1 VPASD
6 FMELILLA
14 IQTEVMER
22 IVATAIAR
30 HYRDQRK
37 MGHGIELF
45 SNASAEASLTP
56 LWRTTDRL
64 HHQSASQN
72 VAFRSSLVRLA
83 EKLKKLHRAY
93 IAAHA
98 LSFQSRSRSTQ
109 YIGGDF
115 NRKSQNSPE
124 VETLI
129 RANRIS
135 VIRVVNAS
143 AGYSKQFLG
152 LQGASREHATLAH
165 HEAVEDAFLEAADVF
180 SPTELPDHRVAWLR
194 KLAQFHASRSKNAE
208 QATCHFMIYDC
219 LKRSSKLSGS
229 LWSSTPFLPWIDNM
243 SDGIHLEGPAGDPDD
258 GSVFE
263 IPPELDYGRQ
273 IDKTNSFRRIFYR
286 NENSIRLNAGELEA
300 GVKTAFHGVALT
312 SEYLT
317 TTPWITLKEMEA
329 NMLEEAEAAGD
340 LFKKSGVIASS
351 RYMWSLAAQYF
362 AQKFMYGKLAHVY
375 ERLARTVV
383 IQVPTIDSTL
393 QQEVNIGIPLGRF
406 YRVWFHGGA
415 PDELIGAEFVY
426 RTATN
431 VTLTKFGRELREV
444 IKCIIPD
451 KTPIHLVLDGRPEE
465 NIQPASGGFIR
476 MGGAPLEPVRV
487 KVTPLRPVV
496 CNASRIRGLPEWFK
510 LYIDTAFAGQNN
522 RLWAVN
528 GANMQRS
535 NNDTYGVSSGHHHHT
550 RSFST
555 YHSSSG
561 NLSSSG
567 RNLGS
572 SDHHRHFQFESA
584 LEGELIGAD
593 KFWFMQPINKDR
605 SRGSRDWLKG
615 STGDF
620 AEKTLRVTQLQVVQS
635 FPACVSRQTVVHRVV
650 FTQSPL
656 EAAVDNMCQ
665 WCAILFR
672 TSIASN
678 GIAVLGM
685 SADPGIGID
694 AAKVV
699 SECIHSSRVKEMST
713 LLLRRSSNVEEED
726 DDVLQSY
733 DRLGEEEVKKY
744 QLKLARSL
752 VVFMELLHLLISRN
766 RDLLL
771 DVIQTRKK
779 NEAGSAARHG
789 RDISISSYN
798 TLSKQISLPGNASAG
813 DRSRHGAEHQRRDS
827 AANESTSSSQ
837 DRKSGEDVST
847 ASHGKRN
854 SEADYS
860 GGTMSSFKDPG
871 TERVRT
877 DSAIGIQREL
887 QLAFISLA
895 KDLYPMVHG
904 IMESDTPRWLKQC
917 GQDNYFS
924 AYTYRQTKI
933 PIGEELTFE
942 DVNISGIGTNDGFG
956 SDGRYSHV
964 MRQTST
970 GGERL
975 GLIPSLSRSDR
986 SQPST
991 QAPGSPGGSIGS
1003 CSVVSRGSD
1012 AGRSVKSGRSIP
1024 SSLKE
1029 LKQPI
1034 ERLASC

>member
-1 VPASD
+1 
-6 FMELILLA
+6 M
-14 IQTEVMER
+14 
-22 IVATAIAR
+22 
-30 HYRDQRK
+30 
-37 MGHGIELF
+37 
-45 SNASAEASLTP
+45 
-56 LWRTTDRL
+56 
-64 HHQSASQN
+64 
-72 VAFRSSLVRLA
+72 RLA

-98 LSFQSRSRSTQ
+98 LSFQSRSRSRQ
-109 YIGGDF
+109 YLGGDQVPPAE
-115 NRKSQNSPE
+115 NSIESQ
-124 VETLI
+124 TLV

-152 LQGASREHATLAH
+152 LHGASQEHTTLAH

-194 KLAQFHASRSKNAE
+194 KLAQFHASRNKSAE
-208 QATCHFMIYDC
+208 EATCHYGIYYT
-219 LKRSSKLSGS
+219 LNRSSRLSGS

-258 GSVFE
+258 GSEFE
-263 IPPELDYGRQ
+263 IPELDYGRQ

-286 NENSIRLNAGELEA
+286 NENSIRLNPGELEGGA
-300 GVKTAFHGVALT
+300 KTAFFGVALT

-362 AQKFMYGKLAHVY
+362 AEKYMYGKLAHVY

-383 IQVPTIDSTL
+383 AQVPSIDSSL
-393 QQEVNIGIPLGRF
+393 QQEVSVGIPIGRF

-426 RTATN
+426 RTSTN
-431 VTLTKFGRELREV
+431 VTLSKFGKELRDV
-444 IKCIIPD
+444 IRCIIPE

-465 NIQPASGGFIR
+465 NIQPIGGGGFSR

-487 KVTPLRPVV
+487 KVTPLRPVIE
-496 CNASRIRGLPEWFK
+496 NASRIRGLPEWFK
-510 LYIDTAFAGQNN
+510 LYIDTAFTGQKS
-522 RLWAVN
+522 RMWATNHSGQQSN
-528 GANMQRS
+528 GSERRP
-535 NNDTYGVSSGHHHHT
+535 VGHHHHT
-550 RSFST
+550 RSYST
-555 YHSSSG
+555 YHSSGSNMTQASSRNGYSG
-561 NLSSSG
+561 N
-567 RNLGS
+567 
-572 SDHHRHFQFESA
+572 DHRHFRFDPS
-584 LEGELIGAD
+584 LEGELVGAD

-605 SRGSRDWLKG
+605 SRGSRDWLKAA
-615 STGDF
+615 SSGDF
-620 AEKTLRVTQLQVVQS
+620 AEKTLRVTQLQVGQS

-656 EAAVDNMCQ
+656 EAAYDIMCQ
-665 WCAILFR
+665 WCAVLFR

-699 SECIHSSRVKEMST
+699 SECMHSSRVKEMGVS
-713 LLLRRSSNVEEED
+713 LLQKNSSVEEED
-726 DDVLQSY
+726 DDVMQSY
-733 DRLGEEEVKKY
+733 DRLGEDEVKKY

-771 DVIQTRKK
+771 DVIQSRKK
-779 NEAGSAARHG
+779 AEAGGRHG
-789 RDISISSYN
+789 RDVSIGSLATFSKHRSSTADMSVPG
-798 TLSKQISLPGNASAG
+798 TLGTN
-813 DRSRHGAEHQRRDS
+813 DNRSRHGDRDREHQRLGSFANDS
-827 AANESTSSSQ
+827 TTSSRDGSREDITATRRQ
-837 DRKSGEDVST
+837 SNVEEYNIPISSHTRTKSGVTLGDE
-847 ASHGKRN
+847 
-854 SEADYS
+854 YS
-860 GGTMSSFKDPG
+860 GNTIVSLKDPA

-895 KDLYPMVHG
+895 KDLYPMIHG
-904 IMESDTPRWLKQC
+904 IMEKDTPRWLKQC
-917 GQDNYFS
+917 CQDNYFS
-924 AYTYRQTKI
+924 AYTYRQAKI

-942 DVNISGIGTNDGFG
+942 DVNLSSIGTEDGAFG
-956 SDGRYSHV
+956 GDGRYSQI
-964 MRQTST
+964 MRFSAST
-970 GGERL
+970 AGERL
-975 GLIPSLSRSDR
+975 GLIPSTSRSER
-986 SQPST
+986 SHSNQSL
-991 QAPGSPGGSIGS
+991 QAPGSPGGTSVDSSSII
-1003 CSVVSRGSD
+1003 SRGSD
-1012 AGRSVKSGRSIP
+1012 TGRSVRSTVSGR
-1024 SSLKE
+1024 SLKE

-1034 ERLASC
+1034 DRLASC

>member
-1 VPASD
+1 
-6 FMELILLA
+6 
-14 IQTEVMER
+14 
-22 IVATAIAR
+22 
-30 HYRDQRK
+30 
-37 MGHGIELF
+37 
-45 SNASAEASLTP
+45 
-56 LWRTTDRL
+56 
-64 HHQSASQN
+64 
-72 VAFRSSLVRLA
+72 SSLVRLA

-98 LSFQSRSRSTQ
+98 LSFQSRSRSRQ
-109 YIGGDF
+109 QIIGDEIPPEQSSVE
-115 NRKSQNSPE
+115 SQA
-124 VETLI
+124 LI
-129 RANRIS
+129 RASRIS

-152 LQGASREHATLAH
+152 LHGASQEHATLAH

-194 KLAQFHASRSKNAE
+194 KLAQFHATRNKSAE
-208 QATCHFMIYDC
+208 EATCHYMIYFT
-219 LKRSSKLSGS
+219 LNRSSRLSGS

-258 GSVFE
+258 GSEFE
-263 IPPELDYGRQ
+263 IPELDYGRQ

-300 GVKTAFHGVALT
+300 GAKTAFFGVALT

-362 AQKFMYGKLAHVY
+362 AEKYMYGKLAHVY

-383 IQVPTIDSTL
+383 AQVPTIDSTL
-393 QQEVNIGIPLGRF
+393 QQEVSVGIPIGRF

-431 VTLTKFGRELREV
+431 VTLTKFGKELRDV
-444 IKCIIPD
+444 IRCIIPE

-465 NIQPASGGFIR
+465 SVQQSAGGGFSR

-496 CNASRIRGLPEWFK
+496 ENASRIRGLPEWFK
-510 LYIDTAFAGQNN
+510 LYINTAFTGQKN
-522 RLWAVN
+522 RLFAP
-528 GANMQRS
+528 
-535 NNDTYGVSSGHHHHT
+535 NDTTQQPKRGETRPHHHT
-550 RSFST
+550 RSYST
-555 YHSSSG
+555 YHSNSSMTQASNSRNGYSG
-561 NLSSSG
+561 N
-567 RNLGS
+567 
-572 SDHHRHFQFESA
+572 DHRQFKFDPS
-584 LEGELIGAD
+584 LEGELVGAD

-605 SRGSRDWLKG
+605 SRGIRDWLKSA

-620 AEKTLRVTQLQVVQS
+620 AEKSLRVTQLQ
-635 FPACVSRQTVVHRVV
+635 
-650 FTQSPL
+650 
-656 EAAVDNMCQ
+656 
-665 WCAILFR
+665 WCAVLFR

-685 SADPGIGID
+685 SSDPGIGID

-699 SECIHSSRVKEMST
+699 SECMHSSRVKEMGVS
-713 LLLRRSSNVEEED
+713 LLQKNTSIEEED
-726 DDVLQSY
+726 DDVMQSY
-733 DRLGEEEVKKY
+733 DRLSDDEVNKY
-744 QLKLARSL
+744 QLNLARAL
-752 VVFMELLHLLISRN
+752 IVFMELLHLLISRN

-779 NEAGSAARHG
+779 AEAGGGRHG
-789 RDISISSYN
+789 RDFSVGSFATFSN
-798 TLSKQISLPGNASAG
+798 NKSRPSTTDVSVAGTLGGSG
-813 DRSRHGAEHQRRDS
+813 DRSRHGDREQEHQRLGS
-827 AANESTSSSQ
+827 FAADSTSSSRDGSREDVPTTRRQ
-837 DRKSGEDVST
+837 PSNGEEYSVSMHSRTRSGVTLGEDYNGNTIVSL
-847 ASHGKRN
+847 
-854 SEADYS
+854 
-860 GGTMSSFKDPG
+860 KDPA

-895 KDLYPMVHG
+895 KDLYPMIHG
-904 IMESDTPRWLKQC
+904 IMEKDTPRWIKDC
-917 GQDNYFS
+917 CKDNYFS
-924 AYTYRQTKI
+924 AYTYRQAKI

-942 DVNISGIGTNDGFG
+942 DINLSSIGNEDVVFG
-956 SDGRYSHV
+956 SDGRYSSI
-964 MRQTST
+964 MRFSAST

-975 GLIPSLSRSDR
+975 GLIPSASLWEA
-986 SQPST
+986 
-991 QAPGSPGGSIGS
+991 APLFPEGLIL
-1003 CSVVSRGSD
+1003 D
-1012 AGRSVKSGRSIP
+1012 D
-1024 SSLKE
+1024 LQDQ
-1029 LKQPI
+1029 L
-1034 ERLASC
+1034 